1 MTLKIYNTLTRK
13 KENFKPVTKK
23 ELKIYV
29 CGVTVY
35 DDVHIGHALS
45 YIYYDILINY
55 FKHFHNYD
63 IFYVRNITDVG
74 HLTED
79 DLEEDK
85 IEKRAKER
93 KYHHPMELVQKY
105 TRNMWEA
112 FDKLKLTRPNVEP
125 LASAHI
131 IEMQSWIK
139 KMLNNG
145 FAYEVNGNVY
155 YDISKFKDYGVFSKK
170 NIEELEKNTRFTND
184 PDKRHASDFA
194 LWIKANDNHILK
206 WDSPWSVGYPGWHL
220 ECSTMGCKYLGENF
234 DIHGGGIE
242 HVFPHHQNEIAQNFG
257 YYQHKVVNYWV
268 HTSMLM
274 VEGKKMGK
282 SLGNFITIKDF
293 LKDNSAEN
301 LRYLVTTGHYR
312 KPQNYT
318 KKAVEDAENTI
329 KKLNAFIKR
338 LQNVDNT
345 SESKLAE
352 PIIENTI
359 FNFSKAMDDDLNTP
373 MALSEI
379 HFLVKEINKLIEKNS
394 ITTQQAK
401 RILEFLIK
409 VNLVFKFLSF
419 KSQEDDSC
427 KKPQTPREEILNL
440 IEKRKKLRKEKKW
453 EEADQIRVK
462 LSQKG
467 IVLYDNKDETTWT
480 QE

>member
-1 MTLKIYNTLTRK
+1 
-13 KENFKPVTKK
+13 
-23 ELKIYV
+23 
-29 CGVTVY
+29 
-35 DDVHIGHALS
+35 
-45 YIYYDILINY
+45 
-55 FKHFHNYD
+55 
-63 IFYVRNITDVG
+63 
-74 HLTED
+74 
-79 DLEEDK
+79 
-85 IEKRAKER
+85 
-93 KYHHPMELVQKY
+93 
-105 TRNMWEA
+105 
-112 FDKLKLTRPNVEP
+112 
-125 LASAHI
+125 
-131 IEMQSWIK
+131 
-139 KMLNNG
+139 
-145 FAYEVNGNVY
+145 
-155 YDISKFKDYGVFSKK
+155 
-170 NIEELEKNTRFTND
+170 
-184 PDKRHASDFA
+184 
-194 LWIKANDNHILK
+194 
-206 WDSPWSVGYPGWHL
+206 
-220 ECSTMGCKYLGENF
+220 
-234 DIHGGGIE
+234 
-242 HVFPHHQNEIAQNFG
+242 
-257 YYQHKVVNYWV
+257 
-268 HTSMLM
+268 
-274 VEGKKMGK
+274 MGK

-427 KKPQTPREEILNL
+427 KKPQIPREEILNL